1 MPIIVTYIL
10 GILTAIAATVLICI
24 FILPEKKREK
34 LNKFFKTL
42 HDIFN
47 FRQLLLEKILKIT
60 YVFFTVLCIVTGLLM
75 IISVQWVGTTVV
87 KYFGLQGLILL
98 VCGPVIL
105 RIIYEAAMMFIIL
118 VRNSNEINNKLPAKE
133 ECCKEEPEKAAE
145 PAEEYVP
152 NLVYCTKCG
161 TQYDANLGG
170 CPNGCEQ

>member
-34 LNKFFKTL
+34 LNKFFKML

-98 VCGPVIL
+98 ICGPVVL

-133 ECCKEEPEKAAE
+133 EPKEEGEKAVEEHAQ
-145 PAEEYVP
+145 EYVP
-152 NLVYCTKCG
+152 NLVFCTKCG

-170 CPNGCEQ
+170 CPNGCDQ